1 VVLSEEPIHLG
12 RKHSHERRKGRK
24 QYCILAALRHN
35 TVVVVGCTGTQKV
48 CKAQR
53 EHVIPIVL
61 VQTMC
66 NGTRRVETLVSDG
79 GEFAAT
85 SCVWSI
91 FMSVCVCVCVCHVTL
106 SCYTDMF
113 FKNELIFE
121 LSHALKTL
129 NKCKYT

>member
-1 VVLSEEPIHLG
+1 MVLSEEPIHLG

-91 FMSVCVCVCVCHVTL
+91 FMSVCVCVCVCVCHVTL

-113 FKNELIFE
+113 
-121 LSHALKTL
+121 S
-129 NKCKYT
+129 